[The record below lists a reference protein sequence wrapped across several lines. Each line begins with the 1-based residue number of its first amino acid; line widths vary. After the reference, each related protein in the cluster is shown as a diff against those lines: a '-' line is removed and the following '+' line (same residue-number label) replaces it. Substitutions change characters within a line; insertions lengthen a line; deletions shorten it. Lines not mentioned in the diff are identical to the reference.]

1 MREGFEP
8 SVLQSSPQLR
18 ASAGDELAFSRHPA
32 LAEFHN
38 HDPRAAAVVRSA
50 TSQPSVRL
58 LLRLSRITCTSYPG
72 SGNGIICTV
81 PPNHEPTAGRRRGA
95 RWSEEVGEL
104 SCADGSAGQ
113 GAELCGA
120 QASGR
125 GAIPPHVISLL
136 DPLPLPTRE
145 AGREPRAAF
154 GFSQHATGLPKYDA
168 LSRSWRMVWFEEE

>member
-1 MREGFEP
+1 MGGGSCEKCNK
-8 SVLQSSPQLR
+8 
-18 ASAGDELAFSRHPA
+18 PA
-32 LAEFHN
+32 
-38 HDPRAAAVVRSA
+38 
-50 TSQPSVRL
+50 SVRL
-58 LLRLSRITCTSYPG
+58 LIRLSRITCTSHPV

-81 PPNHEPTAGRRRGA
+81 SLNHEPTAGRRRAA

-104 SCADGSAGQ
+104 SCAEGCAAQ

-154 GFSQHATGLPKYDA
+154 GFSQHGTGLRKYDA
-168 LSRSWRMVWFEEE
+168 LSSSWRMIWFLEELHRPFSPAAIGARNQIGQRPYCPGAYRQDRSYYQS